1 MSKKTEKRSTFSAP
15 VRALA
20 LALAI
25 LVASGVVVY
34 LITFFLQLFG
44 IL

>member
-1 MSKKTEKRSTFSAP
+1 MSNKPEKKSAHSAP

-20 LALAI
+20 LAMAI

-34 LITFFLQLFG
+34 LITFFLNLFG
-44 IL
+44 IA